1 MKVRAGPCLLSG
13 EAVGQNPP
21 GLPAPGAACNPPPRA
36 CGHVPAFTGPPPRVH
51 AFSSVSLD
59 SGPSGSR
66 TSSWTRH
73 AVCKD
78 PLPKEGHVCGW
89 EG

>member
-36 CGHVPAFTGPPPRVH
+36 CGHVTPA
-51 AFSSVSLD
+51 
-59 SGPSGSR
+59 
-66 TSSWTRH
+66 SWTQSSPC
-73 AVCKD
+73 VCLR
-78 PLPKEGHVCGW
+78 PLLFP
-89 EG
+89 